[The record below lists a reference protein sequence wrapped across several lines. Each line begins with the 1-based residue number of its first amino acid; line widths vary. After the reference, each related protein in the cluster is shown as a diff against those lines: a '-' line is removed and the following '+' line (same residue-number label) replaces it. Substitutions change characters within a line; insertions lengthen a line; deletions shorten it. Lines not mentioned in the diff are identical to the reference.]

1 MAALVTIDQSGAP
14 AGVAGRA
21 REDLVTGTAVLLTSS
36 GGPFGAYQWVLD
48 YAAVDVSQDGTVAK
62 STAALSAPTSSAT
75 QLTPVDRRGTYAGRL
90 LVDSGAGLGA
100 GASDVAYWSFAAGVA
115 SDPIKGPP
123 AADPTSL
130 PRRMPAAGE
139 RGAHNVADATF
150 PSGNPIG
157 WAFEMLKWSA
167 IWERLYAR
175 QLFAVGIV
183 ALTGSGASLGRKIGL
198 ASATRNSVGNVTVSF
213 STAFPDALYGAVA
226 LPIGPVGGS
235 CVVSSRSS
243 GSCVVERGDPGG
255 SLVDA
260 DFVLLAFLRFGL

>member
-21 REDLVTGTAVLLTSS
+21 REDLATGTAVTLTSS
-36 GGPFGAYQWVLD
+36 GGPFGAYQWLLD

-75 QLTPVDRRGTYAGRL
+75 QLTPIDRRGTYAGRL

-100 GASDVAYWSFAAGVA
+100 GTDDVAYWSFAAGVA

-150 PSGNPIG
+150 PSGNPLG
-157 WAFEMLKWSA
+157 WAFELLKWSS

-183 ALTGSGASLGRKIGL
+183 TNNGTAALGRKIGL
-198 ASATRNSVGNVTVSF
+198 ASATRNSIGRVTVAF
-213 STAFPDALYGAVA
+213 SSAFADALYGAVA
-226 LPIGPVGGS
+226 LPIGALGGS
-235 CVVSSRSS
+235 CVVSSRAT
-243 GSCVVERGDPGG
+243 GSCVVERGDPAG

-260 DFVLLAFLRFGL
+260 DFVLLAFLRFGM